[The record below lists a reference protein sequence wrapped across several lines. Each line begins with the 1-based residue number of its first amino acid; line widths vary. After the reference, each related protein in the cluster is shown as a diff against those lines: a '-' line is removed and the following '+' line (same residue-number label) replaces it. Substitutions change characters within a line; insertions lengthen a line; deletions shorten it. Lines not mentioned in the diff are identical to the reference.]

1 MATIADLLIKLRAD
15 ITDFSKKMN
24 DAQSKV
30 AGTAAKFD
38 KAGKLMTIGITAP
51 LVAAGT
57 AAFKMASDFN
67 ESKNKVEV
75 AFGYMSD
82 DVTAWSETTLKS
94 FGLAQGTALDMAAT
108 FGDMGTSMGLS
119 QKAAA
124 DMSKQMVGLAGDM
137 ASFKNM
143 NIGEVNTALTA
154 VFTGETESLKR
165 MGIVMTQV
173 NLEQYALS
181 QGIKTQIKDMT
192 QAELTTL
199 RYNYVLANTANAQ
212 GDFER
217 TGGGAAN
224 QMRILTESI
233 KETAAKAGQ
242 VLLPIITPIIKKFG
256 EWVQEFGKLNPEAQK
271 TVLLVAGIAAA
282 IGPVLVGVGGAIKAF
297 TAVKTAI
304 DLFKVTTVAAT
315 AAQGGLNVAMAAN
328 PIGLVIAGIV
338 ALTAVVVALIAIFNK
353 AAAEEKKMYE
363 GMIQGNEDAR
373 AAAEANIKAM
383 SAAALGRIDEEKS
396 AAETLHQEKMALN
409 QAEYDAEMEKGQK
422 ILEGMQKNLTER
434 RKLLDDSHNQV
445 LEAINAEYGV
455 YEENQK
461 SKLQLIEEEQA
472 AAVQAQND
480 IYAAA
485 QETYAKN
492 IERLRKE
499 YGVYEETTKSM
510 IDLAKEAAAEKAE
523 AAKAAFE
530 EEKER
535 IAENKKL
542 IEERYKD
549 EVEAA
554 KDAHRERLK
563 LLDEE
568 YDRKLDII
576 DLGLSEEVK
585 ALQDQID
592 AIDGVTEAEEKAI
605 KAQRDA
611 EKIANLEAKIAAEED
626 AADRAEIQ
634 RELQQE
640 IADQARES
648 LLETREMEKTA
659 LEDRIKEAKTRAE
672 EEKKALKEAKEE
684 EKKLLEEAHEE
695 ELKRLEEAKAAK
707 IEAEEAKTESFRL
720 RMEEE
725 IATIETALE
734 GEMIAINAAREEKEA
749 AEAAKLEAVKATT
762 NGEITK
768 INEAAEEAKK
778 QNEAVR
784 QAKVDAENAKYA
796 AAVKSLDDEAAY
808 LDTWIETEYK
818 TALDAK
824 LAAANER
831 ENQRHNLIMSNLAAE
846 AAAVQAGETQQIA
859 MSNTKYKINDLDIKI
874 RQKQA
879 EIERGTNGAFGPV
892 ANDAVQREELRKL
905 QAERALLVAQGGSGL
920 VGGVSGI
927 SSYAVGT
934 DYISKDQLAYVHR
947 GEAIV
952 TAEENRK
959 DRQNRAGTK
968 EITQTFNF
976 YQPIKSPYEVG
987 REARRASQLL
997 ATQ

>member
-15 ITDFSKKMN
+15 ITDFNKKMGE
-24 DAQSKV
+24 AQSKV
-30 AGTAAKFD
+30 ATTAAGFD
-38 KAGKLMTIGITAP
+38 KAGKLMTIGVTAP
-51 LVAAGT
+51 LIAAGA

-67 ESKNKVEV
+67 ESQNKVDV

-82 DVTAWSETTLKS
+82 DVSAWSKTTLKA
-94 FGLAQGTALDMAAT
+94 FGLAQGTAMDMAAT
-108 FGDMGTSMGLS
+108 YGDMGTSMGLS

-124 DMSKQMVGLAGDM
+124 DMSKELVGLAGDM
-137 ASFKNM
+137 ASFKNLS
-143 NIGEVNTALTA
+143 IGEVNTALTA

-199 RYNYVLANTANAQ
+199 RYNFVLANTANAQ

-233 KETAAKAGQ
+233 KETAAKLGQ
-242 VLLPIITPIIKKFG
+242 VLIPVITPVIKQFG
-256 EWVQEFGKLNPEAQK
+256 EWVQKFGELNPEAQK
-271 TVLLVAGIAAA
+271 TVLIIAGIAAA
-282 IGPVLVGVGGAIKAF
+282 IGPVLIGVGGAIKAF
-297 TAVKTAI
+297 TTVKTVI
-304 DLFKVTTVAAT
+304 DLFKASTFAAT
-315 AAQGGLNVAMAAN
+315 IAQSGLNAAMMAN
-328 PIGLVIAGIV
+328 PVGLVIAGII
-338 ALTAVVVALIAIFNK
+338 ALTVVVVALIAIFNK
-353 AAAEEKKMYE
+353 AAVEEKKMYA
-363 GMIQGNEDAR
+363 GMIQDNETAR
-373 AAAEANIKAM
+373 ATAEANIKSMTA
-383 SAAALGRIDEEKS
+383 SALGRIDEEK
-396 AAETLHQEKMALN
+396 AAEETFHQEKMALN
-409 QAEYDAEMEKGQK
+409 QSEYDAEMEKGQK
-422 ILEGMQKNLTER
+422 ILEGMQKNLSER

-455 YEENQK
+455 YKDNQK

-480 IYAAA
+480 IYSAA
-485 QETYAKN
+485 QEAYTKN
-492 IERLRKE
+492 IERLREE
-499 YGVYEETTKSM
+499 YGVYEETSKSM
-510 IDLAKEAAAEKAE
+510 IDLAKTAATEKIEALKGIYEAEKE
-523 AAKAAFE
+523 S
-530 EEKER
+530 

-542 IEERYKD
+542 IEQRYKD
-549 EVEAA
+549 EVESA
-554 KDAHRERLK
+554 KDAHRERLA

-568 YDRKLDII
+568 YKRKLDII

-592 AIDGVTEAEEKAI
+592 AIDGVTEAEDKAL

-611 EKIANLEAKIAAEED
+611 EKIAKLEAKIAAEED

-640 IADQARES
+640 IADQAREK
-648 LLETREMEKTA
+648 LLEIREIEKTA

-672 EEKKALKEAKEE
+672 EEKKALKEKTEE
-684 EKKLLEEAHEE
+684 EKKLLEEAHET
-695 ELKRLEEAKAAK
+695 ELKKLEEAKAKK
-707 IEAEEAKTESFRL
+707 IEAEDAKLESFRL

-734 GEMIAINAAREEKEA
+734 GELIAINAAREEKEA
-749 AEAAKLEAVKATT
+749 AETAKLEAVKLATDA
-762 NGEITK
+762 EILK
-768 INEAAEEAKK
+768 INETAEEAKR

-784 QAKVDAENAKYA
+784 KSKEEAENAKYA
-796 AAVKSLDDEAAY
+796 AAVKSLDDEGVY
-808 LDTWIETEYK
+808 LDTWIDNIYTP
-818 TALDAK
+818 ALDEK
-824 LAAANER
+824 LRIANEK
-831 ENQRHNLIMSNLAAE
+831 EMARHNLIMANLAAE
-846 AAAVQAGETQQIA
+846 AAAVQAGEAEQIA
-859 MSNTKYKINDLDIKI
+859 MSDMRYKINDLDIKI

-879 EIERGTNGAFGPV
+879 EIDRGTTGAFGPGPNE
-892 ANDAVQREELRKL
+892 AIKREELAKL
-905 QAERALLVAQGGSGL
+905 KLERDMLLAQGSSGL
-920 VGGVSGI
+920 PGGLSGI

-934 DYISKDQLAYVHR
+934 PYVPKDQLAYIHR
-947 GEAIV
+947 GEEIV
-952 TAEENRK
+952 PAAENRA
-959 DRQNRAGTK
+959 NRTEKK

-987 REARRASQLL
+987 REAKRANQLL
-997 ATQ
+997 ATQD